1 MAFASWAKRMAE
13 LQIHA
18 FNVQYD
24 MTGYATVRL
33 ANIYGLG
40 DNFDPATA
48 MVIPSLLYKDAGAE
62 ITVMTA

>member
-1 MAFASWAKRMAE
+1 
-13 LQIHA
+13 
-18 FNVQYD
+18 